1 MTLRTDKVSSLLKRE
16 IAVLLLALELPAMV
30 TVSKVE
36 TAPDLKHARVFIT
49 ILPLDKKTEES
60 VKESLY
66 HATFDMQKSLI
77 KKLKMKFVPRISFKV
92 DYSQEYASHINKIIR
107 ETHDDEGTV

>member
-16 IAVLLLALELPAMV
+16 IAALLLERELPAMV

-36 TAPDLKHARVFIT
+36 VSQDLKHARVFIT
-49 ILPLDKKTEES
+49 ILPLDKKTEEM

-66 HATFDMQKSLI
+66 HAAFEMQKILN

-107 ETHDDEGTV
+107 ETHDDESR